1 MFLLQVFEFQ
11 EAFDTF
17 KVAAGHETVNTS
29 ERDLFPIIV
38 SNFQREC

>member
-17 KVAAGHETVNTS
+17 KVTVGHETVNTS
-29 ERDLFPIIV
+29 ERDLLLVIV
-38 SNFQREC
+38 YNF